1 MDRAPQP
8 EIQPLA
14 SRSGTVVL
22 NAVLTLVYFLAA
34 KLGLGLAIVHPS
46 ASAVWPPTGIA
57 LAAFLLY
64 GSRIWP
70 GIAAGAFIA
79 NLTNAG
85 SPATSLGIAIGN
97 TLEGFLGAWL
107 VNRYAMGRN
116 ALLRAVDVF
125 KFAGLAA
132 GLSTVV
138 SATIGVTSLA
148 LGGYAPWRD
157 FFDIW
162 TTWWIGDAMG
172 ALVITPALL
181 LWGIGSPPKRPR
193 RPFEAICA
201 VLFFIAT
208 AMAYFIGTGD
218 PNAPVA
224 WFWIPVVVW
233 VSYSFGPRASAT
245 MVLALSM
252 LTVVGTVQGFGS
264 FALMSRNISL
274 ILLQAFLGT
283 MSVLAMTLSAVASTR
298 LRLLA
303 NLRRAR
309 DELEIR
315 VQERTAELS
324 RANEALSE
332 EIEERSRLEKE
343 LLDAGERERQRLG
356 RDLHDDLGQL
366 LTGIGF
372 LSSAAEQKLLA
383 RSSPEAKELQE
394 IRKLVQEA
402 IAKTR
407 ILSLGLTPVSLGAGG
422 FGTALQELAEVTQ
435 RIYGVP
441 CAVQGNGHAEVG
453 DLHAVTN
460 LYRIA
465 QEAISNA
472 VRHGG
477 PRRIVI
483 SLTVN
488 SETVTL
494 SVRDDGTGF
503 SLKGEPDKGKP
514 HDGLGLSI
522 MRYRADLLGAKLQ
535 IRSDPGGTTVTCVAP
550 APDLRA

>member
-181 LWGIGSPPKRPR
+181 LWGIGLPPKRPR